1 MVHWWGDQGDQGD
14 WSGIE
19 FQESGGLLSTRWHQA
34 THTLTQR
41 NISEDLNK
49 GIGKFTAIK
58 FAGLFYDEFL
68 FSSVF
73 DQWISPKIYFN
84 MVYSVYGKSGLNV
97 DIYIY
102 CAWMELFINTWEKN
116 TCFWCKKYPW
126 KNWMTTKPVLIDWDW
141 VRILFLKYHNFW
153 NNKSIKVALNTT

>member
-1 MVHWWGDQGDQGD
+1 MRGRIFIGVIKTGKLVHWWGDQGD

-41 NISEDLNK
+41 NLSEDLNK

-58 FAGLFYDEFL
+58 FAGLFCDEFL

-73 DQWISPKIYFN
+73 VQWISPKIYFN
-84 MVYSVYGKSGLNV
+84 LVYSVYGKSGLNV
-97 DIYIY
+97 DIY
-102 CAWMELFINTWEKN
+102 CAWMELFINTWEK
-116 TCFWCKKYPW
+116 THVFGV
-126 KNWMTTKPVLIDWDW
+126 KNIPEKIEWPQNQCW
-141 VRILFLKYHNFW
+141 
-153 NNKSIKVALNTT
+153 